1 MENECSVPGTLHF
14 RPVTMEPE
22 TRRAARTAKFIHV
35 GAGFQFLLIFMLIIP
50 PVGRWVNTG
59 FLAIDSVFVR
69 EAISGIVLVWI
80 LISPILGTIFYK
92 RLPLEQKAGLEGY

>member
-1 MENECSVPGTLHF
+1 
-14 RPVTMEPE
+14 
-22 TRRAARTAKFIHV
+22 
-35 GAGFQFLLIFMLIIP
+35 
-50 PVGRWVNTG
+50 VGRWVNTG

-92 RLPLEQKAGLEGY
+92 RLPLEQQAGREGYLLLFWWITVIVSLLGALSLGTAG